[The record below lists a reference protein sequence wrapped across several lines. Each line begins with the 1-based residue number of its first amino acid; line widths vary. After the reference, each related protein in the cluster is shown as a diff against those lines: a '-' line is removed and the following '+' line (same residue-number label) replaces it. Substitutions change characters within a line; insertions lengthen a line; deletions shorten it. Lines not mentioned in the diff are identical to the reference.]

1 VRNSSLV
8 KRSRAENV
16 TGLKCSTEDMDVLFI
31 GRGRGALIGR
41 RSWTAR
47 SGGALSS
54 ENAGMSNHKA
64 GENPAH
70 RKSKVSWATIIDP
83 GLVGPKPRRVA

>member
-1 VRNSSLV
+1 MLYDSYVW
-8 KRSRAENV
+8 
-16 TGLKCSTEDMDVLFI
+16 
-31 GRGRGALIGR
+31 RGRGALICIEVGPR
-41 RSWTAR
+41 GPVERV
-47 SGGALSS
+47 SS

-70 RKSKVSWATIIDP
+70 RKSKVSWATIIVP

>member
-16 TGLKCSTEDMDVLFI
+16 TGLSIAPKIWACIYM
-31 GRGRGALIGR
+31 RGRGALILH
-41 RSWTAR
+41 RSRTAR
-47 SGGALSS
+47 FGGAVSS

-70 RKSKVSWATIIDP
+70 RKSKVSWATIIVP

>member
-1 VRNSSLV
+1 
-8 KRSRAENV
+8 
-16 TGLKCSTEDMDVLFI
+16 M
-31 GRGRGALIGR
+31 RGRGALILH

-47 SGGALSS
+47 SGGAVSS

-70 RKSKVSWATIIDP
+70 RKSKVSWATIIVP

>member
-1 VRNSSLV
+1 MRNSSLV

-16 TGLKCSTEDMDVLFI
+16 TGLKCSTEAEDVLFI
-31 GRGRGALIGR
+31 GRGRGALILH
-41 RSWTAR
+41 RSCTVKC
-47 SGGALSS
+47 GGAVSS

-70 RKSKVSWATIIDP
+70 RKSKVSWATIIVP

>member
-1 VRNSSLV
+1 M
-8 KRSRAENV
+8 ECM
-16 TGLKCSTEDMDVLFI
+16 TGM
-31 GRGRGALIGR
+31 RGRGALILR
-41 RSWTAR
+41 RSWTVR
-47 SGGALSS
+47 SGGAVSS

-70 RKSKVSWATIIDP
+70 RKSEVSWATIIVP